1 VDYVN
6 LHGTGTR
13 TNDIAEDVAIRAV
26 FGGGVAS
33 SSTKGWTGH
42 MLGAAGAAEAV
53 ITLLAVREGLIP
65 GTLNCDTVD
74 AGILG
79 NIERTGRDAEV
90 RVAATNSFGFG
101 GSNCTLVFGGDP
113 R

>member
-1 VDYVN
+1 
-6 LHGTGTR
+6 
-13 TNDIAEDVAIRAV
+13 
-26 FGGGVAS
+26 
-33 SSTKGWTGH
+33 
-42 MLGAAGAAEAV
+42 
-53 ITLLAVREGLIP
+53 VREGLIP

-74 AGILG
+74 AEILG
-79 NIERTGRDAEV
+79 NIERVGRDAEV